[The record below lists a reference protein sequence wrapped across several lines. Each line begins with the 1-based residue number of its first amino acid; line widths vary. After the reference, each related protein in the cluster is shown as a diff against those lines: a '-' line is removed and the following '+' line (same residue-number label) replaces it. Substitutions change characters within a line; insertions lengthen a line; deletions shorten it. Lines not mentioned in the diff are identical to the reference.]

1 MKRAQRILDE
11 VRSLPTEE
19 RMDVL
24 HGLVDLVAAPLSG
37 EQDKGLSDAIDEADR
52 GELAD
57 GATALGNARRR
68 IRDAG

>member
-1 MKRAQRILDE
+1 
-11 VRSLPTEE
+11 
-19 RMDVL
+19 MDVL
-24 HGLVDLVAAPLSG
+24 HGLVDLVAPALSA
-37 EQDKGLSDAIDEADR
+37 EQEKGLSDALDEADR